1 MIDNAQVNHLERIA
15 SFHELRYQK
24 LNELEGNIGLITNGA
39 GLTSATID
47 LIHQLH
53 GKPANRLDFTTA
65 SSIEDMLQALDLME
79 YDERVKVVL
88 INIFGGGLDIHRISE
103 GIVKARQMD
112 VITKPIVVRLR
123 GMFAGE
129 CNQMIEDYLATDGA
143 KSKAPTYLVKE
154 MDMAALQAVKIAQ
167 ESELAYLMEI

>member
-79 YDERVKVVL
+79 YD
-88 INIFGGGLDIHRISE
+88 
-103 GIVKARQMD
+103 
-112 VITKPIVVRLR
+112 
-123 GMFAGE
+123 
-129 CNQMIEDYLATDGA
+129 
-143 KSKAPTYLVKE
+143 
-154 MDMAALQAVKIAQ
+154 
-167 ESELAYLMEI
+167 